1 MLSSNEINLDY
12 LRDYIFTGPYSV
24 PSEVTRSWNW
34 DQCVDALEGQGV
46 LGEVGDGQEGFCE
59 INIAVSEGADDGAED
74 NSVVSGGFHFNDHG
88 WE

>member
-24 PSEVTRSWNW
+24 PSEVTRAWNW

-46 LGEVGDGQEGFCE
+46 LGELGDGQ
-59 INIAVSEGADDGAED
+59 
-74 NSVVSGGFHFNDHG
+74 
-88 WE
+88 